1 MTRSKYLSHLM
12 TLLTADQIKLSASQ
26 PTKYMS
32 KTQIALHF
40 VALRKLGMSP
50 K

>member
-12 TLLTADQIKLSASQ
+12 SLLTADQIKLSASK

-32 KTQIALHF
+32 KTHILLHY
-40 VALRKLGMSP
+40 VALKRLGVS
-50 K
+50 